1 MRSIWAIAWKETK
14 TYFSSPMAY
23 VVGAVFVGLTGF
35 FFIDAISIPFP
46 SASVRGFLDR
56 AVLLIMPIWA
66 PIITMRLLA
75 EEQKLG
81 TLELLMTAPVRDY
94 EIVLGKFLATLFIFL
109 GTLFLTLWFV
119 LLLFFFGDPDPLP
132 LLVAYGG
139 FILYGA
145 VALAAGL
152 LASSLSPNQI
162 VAAVVGFGIL
172 LLLTITQQAALQ
184 VTGGAATILTDLS
197 ITSHMENFL
206 RGILSTKDVAY
217 YLSLLVLFLFLTIRL
232 VESRRWR

>member
-35 FFIDAISIPFP
+35 FFVDAISVPFP

-56 AVLLIMPIWA
+56 AVLLVMPIWA

-81 TLELLMTAPVRDY
+81 TLELLMTAPVRDH

-109 GTLFLTLWFV
+109 GTLSLTLWFV

-132 LLVAYGG
+132 LLVAYLG

-145 VALAAGL
+145 AALAAGL
-152 LASSLSPNQI
+152 FASSLSPNQI

-184 VTGGAATILTDLS
+184 VKGAAATILTDLS
-197 ITSHMENFL
+197 ITSHMEDFL
-206 RGILSTKDVAY
+206 RGILSTRDVVY